1 MKPRV
6 LIADDRE
13 NMRKLFLQLFGEVY
27 DTAVAL
33 DGAQALS
40 RIASEEFAVV
50 LTDIRMP
57 GADGFEVLRA
67 VKQRWPDTE
76 VILMT
81 AYASIAK
88 AVEAM
93 REGAYDYLAKPFEA
107 DQVAL
112 VVARAIEH
120 RRRRRLAS
128 SAEAGSS
135 LSVELPDAASLAQ
148 MTYRDAV
155 DVARESVSR
164 EYLVQLMREFGGN
177 VTRAASRAGM
187 ERETLHR
194 LLRRYGLR
202 SEDFRSGG

>member
-1 MKPRV
+1 MRPRI
-6 LIADDRE
+6 LIVDDRE

-27 DTAVAL
+27 DIAIAA
-33 DGAQALS
+33 DGAQALA
-40 RIASEEFAVV
+40 RVASEEFAVV

-57 GADGFEVLRA
+57 GADGFDVLRA
-67 VKQRWPDTE
+67 VKQRWPETE

-88 AVEAM
+88 AVDAM

-120 RRRRRLAS
+120 RRRRRLANPL
-128 SAEAGSS
+128 ETGS
-135 LSVELPDAASLAQ
+135 LSVDLPDAASLAQ

-155 DVARESVSR
+155 DAARESVSR
-164 EYLVQLMREFGGN
+164 EYLLQLMREFGGN
-177 VTRAASRAGM
+177 VTRAASRAGI

-202 SEDFRSGG
+202 SEDFRGGG